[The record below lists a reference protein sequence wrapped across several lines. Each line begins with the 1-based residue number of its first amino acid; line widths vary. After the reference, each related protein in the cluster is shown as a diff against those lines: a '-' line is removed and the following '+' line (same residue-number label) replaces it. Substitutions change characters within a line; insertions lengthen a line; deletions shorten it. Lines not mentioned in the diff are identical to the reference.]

1 MCVFL
6 GYQIATIFRC
16 RRRGC
21 AGDSCEREGKAC
33 PCGCFKQPSACDSL
47 GLAPFAGHAL
57 AFLLGCFVAIADLI
71 LVCFAIG
78 VNRERRCRCRFVGIA
93 DVFLSPRSGCDVSS
107 GHHIAVLWEIAKN
120 RFHDVR
126 KTATELLT
134 HSTGGWVWR
143 RRMVFHPG
151 EPSMWNPVEN
161 SYRVPFDGSF
171 KIKHADTRPPQGS
184 PSRKDLK
191 ARLKAEVAAVDKLQ
205 EILYAEDRQAL
216 LLVFQAMDAAG
227 KDGTIRAV
235 LRGLNPAGCQ
245 VFSFKQPSARELD
258 HDFLWRTSQRMPE
271 RGKIGI
277 FNRSYYE
284 EVLIVRVHPKFLGTA
299 ALSDHDYL
307 HWAINSA
314 DLIINVGHDIIEKP
328 PFFMEP
334 ESIRDHEQHLA
345 RAGTRIIKFFL
356 QVSPEEQEKRLRRR
370 ITKPESHWKFS
381 SSDLAEREYWAEYM
395 DAYEA
400 ALNATSRPWAPWYS
414 IPADD
419 KPFMRVQ
426 VAQILQKTLE
436 EMAPRYPDLSD
447 ENRDALVAHQRSLQL
462 EGDED

>member
-1 MCVFL
+1 
-6 GYQIATIFRC
+6 
-16 RRRGC
+16 
-21 AGDSCEREGKAC
+21 
-33 PCGCFKQPSACDSL
+33 
-47 GLAPFAGHAL
+47 
-57 AFLLGCFVAIADLI
+57 
-71 LVCFAIG
+71 
-78 VNRERRCRCRFVGIA
+78 
-93 DVFLSPRSGCDVSS
+93 
-107 GHHIAVLWEIAKN
+107 
-120 RFHDVR
+120 
-126 KTATELLT
+126 
-134 HSTGGWVWR
+134 
-143 RRMVFHPG
+143 
-151 EPSMWNPVEN
+151 MWNPVEN
-161 SYRVPFDGSF
+161 SCRVPFDGSF
-171 KIKHADTRPPQGS
+171 KIKHAETQPPQGS

-205 EILYAEDRQAL
+205 EVLYAEDRQAL

-235 LRGLNPAGCQ
+235 LRGLNPAGCP
-245 VFSFKQPSARELD
+245 VFSFKQPSGRELD
-258 HDFLWRTSQRMPE
+258 QDFLWRTSQRMPE

-284 EVLIVRVHPKFLGTA
+284 EVLIVRVHPKFLGTQR
-299 ALSDHDYL
+299 L
-307 HWAINSA
+307 
-314 DLIINVGHDIIEKP
+314 P
-328 PFFMEP
+328 PYESLEQIWEHRY

-356 QVSPEEQEKRLRRR
+356 QVSPKEQGKRLLRR
-370 ITKPESHWKFS
+370 ITKPENHWKFN

-426 VAQILQKTLE
+426 VAQILHKTLE
-436 EMAPRYPDLSD
+436 DMAPRYPDLSH
-447 ENRDALVAHQRSLQL
+447 ENHDALVAHQQSLRL

>member
-1 MCVFL
+1 M
-6 GYQIATIFRC
+6 Y
-16 RRRGC
+16 
-21 AGDSCEREGKAC
+21 
-33 PCGCFKQPSACDSL
+33 
-47 GLAPFAGHAL
+47 
-57 AFLLGCFVAIADLI
+57 
-71 LVCFAIG
+71 
-78 VNRERRCRCRFVGIA
+78 
-93 DVFLSPRSGCDVSS
+93 
-107 GHHIAVLWEIAKN
+107 
-120 RFHDVR
+120 
-126 KTATELLT
+126 
-134 HSTGGWVWR
+134 STGEWVPL

-171 KIKHADTRPPQGS
+171 KIEHADTRPPQSG

-191 ARLKAEVAAVDKLQ
+191 AQLKAEVAAVDTLQ
-205 EILYAEDRQAL
+205 EILFAEDRQSL

-258 HDFLWRTSQRMPE
+258 HDFLWRTAQRMPE

-284 EVLIVRVHPKFLGTA
+284 EVLVVRVHPKFLGMQR
-299 ALSDHDYL
+299 L
-307 HWAINSA
+307 
-314 DLIINVGHDIIEKP
+314 P
-328 PFFMEP
+328 PYESLEQIWKHRY

-345 RAGTRIIKFFL
+345 RDGTRIIKFFL
-356 QVSPEEQEKRLRRR
+356 HVSPDEQGKRLHRR
-370 ITKPESHWKFS
+370 ITKPKNHWKFS
-381 SSDLAEREYWAEYM
+381 SSDLAEREYWTEYM

-426 VAQILQKTLE
+426 VAQIVHKTLKD
-436 EMAPRYPDLSD
+436 MDPRYPDLSD
-447 ENRDALVAHQRSLQL
+447 EDRTALVAHRESLRP
-462 EGDED
+462 EGEED